1 MGIPSSFPDYNCKRC
16 GILIKKGDLVNK
28 IEATG
33 CWCSNPKCPEKVN
46 AVSKDVEIDS
56 VKVADDIPISAKLR
70 NFTKQETEKLTA
82 IETQVKLIL
91 PGAVDA
97 KIGMFVKEIYRHWK
111 VEEARI

>member
-1 MGIPSSFPDYNCKRC
+1 MSIQSSYPDHKCGKC
-16 GILIKKGDLVNK
+16 GINIKKGDSINK
-28 IEATG
+28 IDATG
-33 CWCSNPKCPEKVN
+33 QWCSNPKCPEKVN